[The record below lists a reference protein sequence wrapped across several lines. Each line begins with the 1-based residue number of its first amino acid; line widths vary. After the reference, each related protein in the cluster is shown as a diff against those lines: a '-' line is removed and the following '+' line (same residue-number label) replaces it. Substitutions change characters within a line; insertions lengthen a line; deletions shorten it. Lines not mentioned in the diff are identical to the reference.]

1 MRGQDLQQVVVLGHN
16 RQVHDALRQ
25 DPSVYRLREVD
36 GATQE
41 VMNFPQI
48 RVSSVGESDAY
59 RVEMAVRLPVQRADK
74 PGRDEFEKLPVR
86 LIKLLHMADGQS
98 YLILASRDINDESF
112 ICGFAVTREVFERF

>member
-25 DPSVYRLREVD
+25 DPSVCRLREVD

-48 RVSSVGESDAY
+48 RVSRVGESDACW
-59 RVEMAVRLPVQRADK
+59 VEMAVCLPVQRADK
-74 PGRDEFEKLPVR
+74 PERDEFEKLPVR
-86 LIKLLHMADGQS
+86 FIELMHMADGQS
-98 YLILASRDINDESF
+98 YLVLAS
-112 ICGFAVTREVFERF
+112 